1 MGVPI
6 EPRTQMPVPNN
17 VSQTQVITWVDFR
30 FKENGVSV
38 LPFIETSLK
47 NVEKIYRDLLPH
59 I

>member
-6 EPRTQMPVPNN
+6 DPRTQMPVPNN
-17 VSQTQVITWVDFR
+17 IAKTEVVTWVDFL
-30 FKENGVSV
+30 FKDNNESV

-47 NVEKIYRDLLPH
+47 NVEKIFRDLQPH